1 MNVSDYAH
9 LWDGRSRE
17 WVVARFAGG
26 RLLPLN
32 AVTGESFVVIEDD
45 HVMAQIVERM
55 LGVGRPLVEYG
66 DWWAKQATVLE
77 ARQTIETLTQR
88 VWRLRTRT
96 DRATGQ
102 EAQLITQE
110 LPALLA
116 ELNAT
121 PAAQALRQVARQL
134 WRMHEQL
141 LELERRSGRG

>member
-1 MNVSDYAH
+1 VNVSDYAH

-17 WVVARFAGG
+17 WVVARFADG
-26 RLLPLN
+26 RLMPLK

-55 LGVGRPLVEYG
+55 LGVGRPLVEYS
-66 DWWAKQATVLE
+66 DWWAKQATVTE

-116 ELNAT
+116 ELNAK
-121 PAAQALRQVARQL
+121 PEAHAIRQVTSQL
-134 WRMHEQL
+134 WRMHEHL
-141 LELERRSGRG
+141 LELEQRSGRG